1 MDLVELDVDDA
12 AELTALY
19 EEYGWWAD
27 RDEAAVEA
35 ALRNT
40 PLALGL
46 RGDGEVA
53 GDGAGDGG
61 SADLVAS
68 ARVLTDFTFYARIYD
83 VVVRAE
89 RRGEGVGRELMR
101 GVVDHPA
108 LADVNPVLVCRE
120 GLVPFYESVGFEPY
134 PESVPIPEG
143 GEGELTQLLHSS
155 DG

>member
-1 MDLVELDVDDA
+1 MDPVELDVDDA

-35 ALRNT
+35 ALRDT

-46 RGDGEVA
+46 RGDGEAV

-61 SADLVAS
+61 STDLVAS

-83 VVVRAE
+83 VVVRAD

-120 GLVPFYESVGFEPY
+120 GLVPFYESVGFERY

-155 DG
+155 DA